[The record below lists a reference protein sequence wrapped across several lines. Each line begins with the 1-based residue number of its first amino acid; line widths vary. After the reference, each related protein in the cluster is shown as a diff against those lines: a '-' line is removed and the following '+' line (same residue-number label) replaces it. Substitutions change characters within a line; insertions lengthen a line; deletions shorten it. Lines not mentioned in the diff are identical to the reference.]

1 MFDFLDE
8 AANVP
13 REPPV
18 PVGKIER
25 QLPIIRKPVPVSESG
40 PLRAP
45 SMSDAP
51 EDDDFDFLSG
61 HDGPLSGTAGADTV
75 ELPPHELDGEPADR
89 SGRLRPALYLLAF
102 VLLGAG
108 GVVTIWPYL
117 PFGPGIPG
125 ERSSEPFASTN
136 VPAGDEP
143 GDEPAVDASGA
154 SAAPEAGT
162 AATAG
167 APRSLGARFRDEI
180 ARIEGL
186 VGEGRLDDASRALAS
201 LDRAVYGYGIAEFS
215 ELETRI
221 AQLSAGGATPVD
233 VADRAAERQEAAR
246 REAERVAEAERQEA
260 ARAAEAERL
269 AEAER
274 QEAARAAEAERLA
287 EAERQEAARAAEAER
302 LAEAERQEAARA
314 AEAERLAEAERQEA
328 ARAAEAERL
337 AEAERQEA
345 ARAAEAERLAEAER
359 QEAARA
365 AEAERLAEAE
375 RQEAARQ
382 AAEQA
387 AEAERLETERVAETE
402 RIASR
407 AAAAERDR
415 VRRAQL
421 AAERAAREAEASR
434 ARAEAR
440 DAARLRAE
448 ALVSGRG
455 PLGGADSDSTAAAV
469 SRVPDVSTRPGE
481 AVTKPTIADAASGAA
496 EARQR
501 AADARATTIAADRL
515 ATDRRIAEQRAA
527 AAEEARRL
535 AALETSVPVRS
546 QTRSQTPTV
555 VVPLPASPPTI
566 EDGDLEIV
574 YTSLLELKNAFEDR
588 DIATVIRLSDP
599 PGGRVQQLLQIF
611 ANSEAVNARITNVS
625 ARPADEAIT
634 GTLRIENI
642 VRADGRRVSPP
653 PEFAEVAL
661 TSTRRGDGWSSLS
674 W

>member
-246 REAERVAEAERQEA
+246 REAERV
-260 ARAAEAERL
+260 
-269 AEAER
+269 
-274 QEAARAAEAERLA
+274 
-287 EAERQEAARAAEAER
+287 
-302 LAEAERQEAARA
+302 
-314 AEAERLAEAERQEA
+314 
-328 ARAAEAERL
+328 